1 MKNGSPEGSLQKVQV
16 GAPGS
21 QVDFTAAAAEH
32 LKGVVVSAFAPP
44 AVGFGRVDTCPELS
58 ATILN
63 NVPGWIQL

>member
-21 QVDFTAAAAEH
+21 QVDFTAAAAQH
-32 LKGVVVSAFAPP
+32 LTGVVVSTFALPP
-44 AVGFGRVDTCPELS
+44 VGFGRVGTSTELS
-58 ATILN
+58 TTILN